1 MKSIEGKKVV
11 VTGGAGF
18 IGSHITEKLVELGAE
33 VIVIDSLFAGKL
45 SNLSKVKDKIRF
57 VQGDIMDFELLK
69 KEFKGADFVSHQAA
83 RRSVPESVEN
93 PLPYEQVNVTGHRNV
108 LEAARLN
115 DVKRVT
121 FASSS
126 SVYGN
131 AAKFPQE
138 EADLPM
144 PISPYAITKLT
155 GEHYCRMFHEL
166 YGLETV
172 SFRYFNVFGPRQ
184 DPHSQYAGVIAKFI
198 LSALKGVQPT
208 IYWDGEQ
215 SRDFTYVE
223 NNALANVLAF
233 ISKKKVGGR
242 SMNICAG
249 KGVTVNEILKQIND
263 YLGTDIRANYKPQR
277 PGDVRH
283 TQGSSKTASELI
295 DYTTKIDFSEG
306 LKKTIE
312 WFKQNE
318 KSV

>member
-1 MKSIEGKKVV
+1 MNLQEIKGKKVV

-18 IGSHITEKLVELGAE
+18 IGSHIVDKLVELGAE
-33 VIVIDSLFAGKL
+33 VKVIDNLYAG
-45 SNLSKVKDKIRF
+45 SMDNLEQVKDKIEF
-57 VQGDIMDFELLK
+57 IKGDIMDFELLK
-69 KEFKGADFVSHQAA
+69 KEFKNIDFVSHQAA

-108 LEAARLN
+108 LEAARIN

-126 SVYGN
+126 SVYGDTD
-131 AAKFPQE
+131 KFPQE
-138 EADLPM
+138 ETDLPN
-144 PISPYAITKLT
+144 PISPYAISKLT
-155 GEHYCRMFHEL
+155 GEKYNKMFYNL

-198 LSALKGVQPT
+198 LSCIRGERPT
-208 IYWDGEQ
+208 IYWDGDQ

-223 NNALANVLAF
+223 NNAIVNILGFL
-233 ISKKKVGGR
+233 SKEKVGGEV
-242 SMNICAG
+242 MNICAG
-249 KGVTVNEILKQIND
+249 QGVTVNEILKQINE
-263 YLGTDIRANYKPQR
+263 YLGTNIEAVYKPRR

-283 TQGSSKTASELI
+283 TKGSSEKAKRLLGYE
-295 DYTTKIDFSEG
+295 TKVSFNEG

-312 WFKQNE
+312 WFKKQNQ
-318 KSV
+318 

>member
-1 MKSIEGKKVV
+1 MNLNLEGKKVV

-18 IGSHITEKLVELGAE
+18 IGSHIIDKLVELNAE
-33 VIVIDSLFAGKL
+33 ITVIDDL
-45 SNLSKVKDKIRF
+45 STGSMDHISHVKDKIKF
-57 VQGDIMDFELLK
+57 VKGSIMDLELLK
-69 KEFKGADFVSHQAA
+69 KEFKGVDFVSHQAA
-83 RRSVPESVEN
+83 KRSVPESVEN
-93 PLPYEQVNVTGHRNV
+93 PLPYEEINVTGHRNV
-108 LEAARLN
+108 LEAARVN

-126 SVYGN
+126 SVYGD
-131 AAKFPQE
+131 AEKFPQE
-138 EADLPM
+138 ETDLPM

-198 LSALKGVQPT
+198 LSALKDQTPT

-215 SRDFTYVE
+215 SRDFTYVQ
-223 NNALANVLAF
+223 NNAIANVLAF
-233 ISKKKVGGR
+233 LSKKKVGGQ
-242 SMNICAG
+242 SINICAG
-249 KGVTVNEILKQIND
+249 QGVTVNEILNQINA
-263 YLGTDIRANYKPQR
+263 YLGKNIKANYEPRR

-283 TQGSSKTASELI
+283 TKGSGEKAKELI
-295 DYTTKIDFSEG
+295 GYETKVSFEEG

-312 WFKQNE
+312 WFKQN
-318 KSV
+318 SQ

>member
-1 MKSIEGKKVV
+1 MNLSLEGEKVV

-18 IGSHITEKLVELGAE
+18 IGSHITEKMVELGAE
-33 VIVIDSLFAGKL
+33 VTVIDNLYAGKME
-45 SNLSKVKDKIRF
+45 NLAAVKDKIKF
-57 VQGDIMDFELLK
+57 VKGDIMDFEMLK
-69 KEFKGADFVSHQAA
+69 KEFKDVDFVSHQAA
-83 RRSVPESVEN
+83 RRSVPESVED

-108 LEAARLN
+108 LEAARKN

-126 SVYGN
+126 SVYGD
-131 AAKFPQE
+131 AEKFPQE
-138 EADLPM
+138 ETDLPM

-155 GEHYCRMFHEL
+155 GEHYCRMFHNL

-198 LSALKGVQPT
+198 LSALKEQTPT

-215 SRDFTYVE
+215 SRDFTYVQ
-223 NNALANVLAF
+223 NNAIANALAF
-233 ISKKKVGGR
+233 ISDKKVGGQ

-249 KGVTVNEILKQIND
+249 QGVTVNEILNQINA
-263 YLGTDIRANYKPQR
+263 YLEKNIKANYEPRR

-283 TQGSSKTASELI
+283 TKGSGEKAKELI
-295 DYTTKIDFSEG
+295 GYETKVSFEEG

-312 WFKQNE
+312 WFKQN
-318 KSV
+318 SQ